1 MDEEIVEAIEEYAM
15 GKEAMKALYEE
26 LDKLFAKIH
35 SHMTH
40 VGASRLETDKYSVT
54 IPTKRSYDPHK
65 FASVFGETMDAEAL
79 SEYLTPEHEEIKLVP
94 AKVNGTKVKKMWNM
108 GDDVVTRLEST
119 LIPPRPEIKV
129 VSKKKK
135 EQAL

>member
-119 LIPPRPEIKV
+119 LLTPRPEIKV
-129 VSKKKK
+129 ESKKKK

>member
-1 MDEEIVEAIEEYAM
+1 MDEEISEIIAEYAM
-15 GKEAMKALYEE
+15 GKEAMKALGVE
-26 LDKLFAKIH
+26 LDRLFATIH

-54 IPTKRSYDPHK
+54 IPTKRTYDPHK
-65 FASVFGETMDAEAL
+65 FASVFGETMDAQTL
-79 SEYLTPEHEEIKLVP
+79 SEYLTPEHEEIMVVP
-94 AKVNGTKVKKMWNM
+94 ARVNGVKVKKMWNM

-119 LIPPRPEIKV
+119 IIPPRPEIKV
-129 VSKKKK
+129 EAKKKK

>member
-79 SEYLTPEHEEIKLVP
+79 SEYLTPEHQEIKLVP

-119 LIPPRPEIKV
+119 IIPPRPEIKV
-129 VSKKKK
+129 EAKKKK

>member
-119 LIPPRPEIKV
+119 LLTPRPEIKV
-129 VSKKKK
+129 EAKKKK

>member
-1 MDEEIVEAIEEYAM
+1 MDDELIEAIEQYACV
-15 GKEAMKALYEE
+15 KEAMKALYLEQ
-26 LDKLFAKIH
+26 DRLFATIH

-54 IPTKRSYDPHK
+54 IPTKRTYDPHK

-79 SEYLTPEHEEIKLVP
+79 SEYLTPEHEETKVVP
-94 AKVNGTKVKKMWNM
+94 ARVNGVKVKKMWNM
-108 GDDVVTRLEST
+108 GNDVVTRLEST
-119 LIPPRPEIKV
+119 LLTPRPEIKV
-129 VSKKKK
+129 ESKKKK

>member
-54 IPTKRSYDPHK
+54 IPTKRTYDPHK

-119 LIPPRPEIKV
+119 IIPPRPEIKV
-129 VSKKKK
+129 ESKKKK

>member
-1 MDEEIVEAIEEYAM
+1 MDEETVEAIEQYA
-15 GKEAMKALYEE
+15 GVKEAMKALYLEQ
-26 LDKLFAKIH
+26 DRLFALIH
-35 SHMTH
+35 SHMMF
-40 VGASRLETDKYSVT
+40 VGASRLETTDYSVT
-54 IPTKRSYDPHK
+54 IPTKRTYDPHK
-65 FASVFGETMDAEAL
+65 FAAVFGETMDAEAL
-79 SEYLTPEHEEIKLVP
+79 SEYLTPEHEETKVVP

-129 VSKKKK
+129 EAKKKK

>member
-65 FASVFGETMDAEAL
+65 FSSVFGETMDAEAL

-119 LIPPRPEIKV
+119 IIPPRPEIKV
-129 VSKKKK
+129 ESKKKK

>member
-1 MDEEIVEAIEEYAM
+1 MDEEISKAIAEYAM
-15 GKEAMKALYEE
+15 GKEAMKVLYEE
-26 LDKLFAKIH
+26 LDRLFAKIH
-35 SHMTH
+35 SHMTLI
-40 VGASRLETDKYSVT
+40 GASRLETDDYSVT

-65 FASVFGETMDAEAL
+65 FASVFGETMDAKAL
-79 SEYLTPEHEEIKLVP
+79 SEYLTPEHEETKVVP

-108 GDDVVTRLEST
+108 GNDVVTRLEST

>member
-108 GDDVVTRLEST
+108 GNDVVTRLEST
-119 LIPPRPEIKV
+119 LLTPRPEIKV
-129 VSKKKK
+129 EAKKKK

>member
-26 LDKLFAKIH
+26 LDRLFAKIH

-119 LIPPRPEIKV
+119 IIPPRPEIKV
-129 VSKKKK
+129 ESKKKK

>member
-1 MDEEIVEAIEEYAM
+1 MDDEIVEAIEEYAM

-54 IPTKRSYDPHK
+54 IPTKRTYDPHK

-119 LIPPRPEIKV
+119 IIPPRPEIKV
-129 VSKKKK
+129 ESKKKK

>member
-1 MDEEIVEAIEEYAM
+1 MDDEIVEAIEEYAM

-119 LIPPRPEIKV
+119 IIPPRPEIKV
-129 VSKKKK
+129 ESKKKK

>member
-119 LIPPRPEIKV
+119 IIPPRPEIKV
-129 VSKKKK
+129 ESKKKK

>member
-15 GKEAMKALYEE
+15 GKEAMKALYLEQ
-26 LDKLFAKIH
+26 DRLFATIH

-119 LIPPRPEIKV
+119 IIPPRPEIKV
-129 VSKKKK
+129 ESKKKK

>member
-129 VSKKKK
+129 EAKKKK

>member
-108 GDDVVTRLEST
+108 GNDVVTRLEST

-129 VSKKKK
+129 ESKKKK

>member
-119 LIPPRPEIKV
+119 IIPPRPEIKV
-129 VSKKKK
+129 EAKKKK

>member
-108 GDDVVTRLEST
+108 GNDVVTRLEST
-119 LIPPRPEIKV
+119 LLTPRPEIKV
-129 VSKKKK
+129 ESKKKK

>member
-35 SHMTH
+35 SHMMF
-40 VGASRLETDKYSVT
+40 VGASRLETTDHSVT
-54 IPTKRSYDPHK
+54 IPTKRTYDPHK

-119 LIPPRPEIKV
+119 IIPPRPEIKV
-129 VSKKKK
+129 ESKKKK

>member
-79 SEYLTPEHEEIKLVP
+79 SEYLTPEHQEIKLVP

-119 LIPPRPEIKV
+119 IIPPRPEIKV
-129 VSKKKK
+129 ESKKKK

>member
-1 MDEEIVEAIEEYAM
+1 
-15 GKEAMKALYEE
+15 
-26 LDKLFAKIH
+26 
-35 SHMTH
+35 
-40 VGASRLETDKYSVT
+40 
-54 IPTKRSYDPHK
+54 
-65 FASVFGETMDAEAL
+65 MDAEAL

-119 LIPPRPEIKV
+119 IIPPRPEIKV
-129 VSKKKK
+129 EAKKKK

>member
-1 MDEEIVEAIEEYAM
+1 MDDEISKAIAEYAM

-26 LDKLFAKIH
+26 LDRLFATIH
-35 SHMTH
+35 SHMMLI
-40 VGASRLETDKYSVT
+40 GASRLETHDYSVT

-65 FASVFGETMDAEAL
+65 FASVFGETMDATAL
-79 SEYLTPEHEEIKLVP
+79 SEYLTPEHEETKVVP
-94 AKVNGTKVKKMWNM
+94 ARVNGVKVKKMWDM
-108 GDDVVTRLEST
+108 GDDVKARLEST

-129 VSKKKK
+129 EAKKKK

>member
-26 LDKLFAKIH
+26 LDKLFATIH

-119 LIPPRPEIKV
+119 IIPPRPEIKV
-129 VSKKKK
+129 ESKKKK